1 MRSSRFVVL
10 RSSLAALAVTLAA
23 CSPSASEPAA
33 AAVKPAA
40 AQPAPAPPPAR
51 PAQASVAA
59 DGQRVDVVTAIRA
72 FPIAIAEVFDGRAR
86 KIDRVTILGQE
97 DKGERFDL
105 LLRIEGAS
113 DPKAEGGRCRDGREV
128 VLRTLAFDANDNQ
141 VSGSHDLESCLKRT
155 RLVAERR
162 EGDRVEY
169 DLEHTYAEGD
179 TWPVYLVYDLRHP
192 GADITM

>member
-1 MRSSRFVVL
+1 MRSGRFVML
-10 RSSLAALAVTLAA
+10 RPSLAALAVAVLAA
-23 CSPSASEPAA
+23 CSSQSQPAA

-40 AQPAPAPPPAR
+40 APVPAKPPAR
-51 PAQASVAA
+51 PAQAAVAA
-59 DGQRVDVVTAIRA
+59 DGQRVDVVTAIRE
-72 FPIAIAEVFDGRAR
+72 FPIEIADVFDGRVR

-128 VLRTLAFDANDNQ
+128 VLRTLAFDGNDNQ

-162 EGDRVEY
+162 QGDRVEY

-192 GADITM
+192 GADITL

>member
-1 MRSSRFVVL
+1 MRSGRFLVL
-10 RSSLAALAVTLAA
+10 RPSLAALAVAALAA
-23 CSPSASEPAA
+23 CSSSQSQPAAAAVEPAA
-33 AAVKPAA
+33 AA
-40 AQPAPAPPPAR
+40 APAKPPAR
-51 PAQASVAA
+51 PAQATVAA
-59 DGQRVDVVTAIRA
+59 DGQRVDVVTAIRQ
-72 FPIAIAEVFDGRAR
+72 FPIEIADAFDGRVR

-128 VLRTLAFDANDNQ
+128 VLRTLAFDGNDNQ

-162 EGDRVEY
+162 QGDRVEY

>member
-1 MRSSRFVVL
+1 MRSGRFVVP
-10 RSSLAALAVTLAA
+10 RPSLAALAVAVLAAA
-23 CSPSASEPAA
+23 CSPPPSQPVAAVEPAA
-33 AAVKPAA
+33 ATVPAK
-40 AQPAPAPPPAR
+40 PPAR
-51 PAQASVAA
+51 PAQATVAD
-59 DGQRVDVVTAIRA
+59 DGQRVDVVTAIRR
-72 FPIAIAEVFDGRAR
+72 FPIQIAEVFDGRVR
-86 KIDRVTILGQE
+86 RIDRVTILAQE

-113 DPKAEGGRCRDGREV
+113 DPKAEGGRCREGREV
-128 VLRTLAFDANDNQ
+128 VLRTLAFDGNDNQ

-162 EGDRVEY
+162 QGDRVEY